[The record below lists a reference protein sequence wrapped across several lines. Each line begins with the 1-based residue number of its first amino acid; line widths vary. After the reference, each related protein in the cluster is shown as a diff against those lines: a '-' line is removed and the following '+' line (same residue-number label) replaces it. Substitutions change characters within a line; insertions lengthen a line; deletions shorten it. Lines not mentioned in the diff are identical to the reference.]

1 MADIFL
7 QDGYNSAGLPLA
19 QLVGRLTSDS
29 SFRNISAT
37 LKIFG
42 LRLAQTFLFSSIL
55 LKYEKL
61 FVKIK
66 WFNLL
71 TKSGFC

>member
-1 MADIFL
+1 RLATRSARGPADVRLI
-7 QDGYNSAGLPLA
+7 LPEH
-19 QLVGRLTSDS
+19 
-29 SFRNISAT
+29 ICH

-66 WFNLL
+66 WLNLL